1 MIPKL
6 MNAKDVAELLGISE
20 SKSYS
25 LMQQGVIPSIRIGRS
40 VRVQEEDLHQYIER
54 NRTSNNEFQINTK
67 FAAPTT
73 NLDPYRVNPI
83 LQKESSHE

>member
-1 MIPKL
+1 MIPNL

-40 VRVQEEDLHQYIER
+40 VRVQEEDLHPVHCKK
-54 NRTSNNEFQINTK
+54 SNW
-67 FAAPTT
+67 
-73 NLDPYRVNPI
+73 
-83 LQKESSHE
+83 QK